1 MRESMNMGGAVV
13 SRNILEKKGTL
24 KWCLREEPVTPV
36 DNGWRF
42 FSDIDDQEFLSDP
55 SNMCICDWGTVVE
68 IEPAVMEIFDM
79 PIGTDISL
87 ENENGRKYFMEQ

>member
-1 MRESMNMGGAVV
+1 MFLGIYS
-13 SRNILEKKGTL
+13 KKRGHL
-24 KWCLREEPVTPV
+24 
-36 DNGWRF
+36 NG
-42 FSDIDDQEFLSDP
+42 
-55 SNMCICDWGTVVE
+55 NMCICDWETVVE